1 MKNITVSMIAVIMV
15 SIAVSCNQ
23 ASNKNQRSSNDTAA
37 VSAEGLSTLAREKD
51 SVAVPTVN
59 ETSSGSD
66 AKAEKKETQH
76 FSIAPIV
83 ADYLSLKNALVSD
96 DDKAAA
102 SAAKKLL
109 ATWNKIDMKAIPT
122 DKQNEYIEIADDA
135 KEQAEHIGENAGNME
150 HQREHLVALS
160 EDLKDLI
167 NLFGSSQTLYQDHCP
182 MFDDGKGAVWF
193 SESKKIKNPYYGSKM
208 MNCGKVEKTIH
219 NNIR

>member
-66 AKAEKKETQH
+66 AKAEKKETQN

-193 SESKKIKNPYYGSKM
+193 SESKEIKNPYYGSKM